1 MRRRIFA
8 FSVIFSLLSISVF
21 AGSNKLE
28 PVGAFSDAAASDALK
43 KAIEE
48 KGYRVTLSDGTTLC
62 DIWLRKAV
70 PTQQKKD
77 ISGAMYTEI
86 TDSALIGVVS
96 FPKTSSDFRGQEIK
110 AGAYSLRYSLHP
122 TDGNHM
128 GIAPYRDFLLLVPV
142 SLDQNPDATYKFE
155 ELTKMS
161 AKTNGSNH
169 PAPFSMLANES
180 KSDAPTLSENEHSY
194 VIFNAKL
201 KSASGTAIPIAF
213 VIKGQAEQ

>member
-1 MRRRIFA
+1 MRRRFFA
-8 FSVIFSLLSISVF
+8 FILFTTLLSLSAF
-21 AGSNKLE
+21 AGNNKLE
-28 PVGAFSDAAASDALK
+28 PVGAFSDAAASDGLK
-43 KAIEE
+43 KALEE

-77 ISGAMYTEI
+77 ISGAIYTEFA
-86 TDSALIGVVS
+86 DSALIGVVS
-96 FPKTSSDFRGQEIK
+96 FPNKSSDFRGQDIK
-110 AGAYSLRYSLHP
+110 PGAYTLRYSLHP

-128 GIAPYRDFLLLVPV
+128 GISPYRDFLLLVPV
-142 SLDQNPDATYKFE
+142 SLDQNPDAAYKFE

-169 PAPFSMLANES
+169 PAPFSLLANES
-180 KSDAPTLSENEHSY
+180 KGDAPTLSENEHSY
-194 VIFNAKL
+194 IIFNAKL
-201 KSASGTAIPIAF
+201 KSASGAALPIAF

>member
-1 MRRRIFA
+1 MRRRLFA
-8 FSVIFSLLSISVF
+8 LTFIISSLSIIAF

-28 PVGAFSDAAASDALK
+28 PVGAFSDAAAADSLK
-43 KAIEE
+43 KVLED
-48 KGYRVTLSDGTTLC
+48 KGYRVTLADGTTLC

-77 ISGAMYTEI
+77 VSGAIYTEI
-86 TDSALIGVVS
+86 ADSAIIGVVS

-110 AGAYSLRYSLHP
+110 AGAYTLRYSLHP

-128 GIAPYRDFLLLVPV
+128 GISPYRDFLLLVPI
-142 SLDQNPDATYKFE
+142 SSDQNAEATYKFE
-155 ELTKMS
+155 DLMKLS

-169 PAPFSMLANES
+169 PSPFCLLTNES

-201 KSASGTAIPIAF
+201 KSASGAAVPIAF
-213 VIKGQAEQ
+213 VVKGQAEQ

>member
-8 FSVIFSLLSISVF
+8 FIVVISLLSLSAF
-21 AGSNKLE
+21 AGNNKLE
-28 PVGAFSDAAASDALK
+28 SVGAFSDAAASDALK
-43 KAIEE
+43 KAVEE

-77 ISGAMYTEI
+77 ISGAIYTEI
-86 TDSALIGVVS
+86 ADSALIGVVS
-96 FPKTSSDFRGQEIK
+96 FPNKSSDFRGQDIK
-110 AGAYSLRYSLHP
+110 AGAYTLRYSLHP

-128 GIAPYRDFLLLVPV
+128 GISPYRDFLLLIPV
-142 SLDQNPDATYKFE
+142 SLDQNPEATYKFE

-169 PAPFSMLANES
+169 PAPFSLLANES
-180 KSDAPTLSENEHSY
+180 KSDTPTLTENEHSY
-194 VIFNAKL
+194 VIFNAKF
-201 KSASGTAIPIAF
+201 KSASGGALPIAF
-213 VIKGQAEQ
+213 VVKGQAEQ